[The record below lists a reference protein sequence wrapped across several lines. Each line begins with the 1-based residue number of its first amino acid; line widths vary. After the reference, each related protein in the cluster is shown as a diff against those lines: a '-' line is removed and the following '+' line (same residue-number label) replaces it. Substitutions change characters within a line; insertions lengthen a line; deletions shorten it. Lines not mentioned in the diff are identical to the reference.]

1 MEQGDGEGGDI
12 PVTPKIIERYV
23 KLFKSH
29 RCIFD
34 SEKGFLNAVVEEAEA
49 V

>member
-1 MEQGDGEGGDI
+1 MVEGGGEGGDT

-23 KLFKSH
+23 KLFKTH

-34 SEKGFLNAVVEEAEA
+34 SEKGFLNAVVKEADI